1 MRRYNVVDMF
11 ENCIL
16 DSATQDTFLHRLAIQ
31 PHSFTN
37 HPSKLILVL
46 QYMQHELPK
55 HHNVDQIK
63 QLHQTGVNYHNFSL
77 LRQLL
82 NHQNINGDTCLHL
95 AVKHLMVDNVRSL
108 CEFSKS
114 THGSLLNINCVN

>member
-16 DSATQDTFLHRLAIQ
+16 DSVTQDTFLHGLAIQ
-31 PHSFTN
+31 SKSFTN
-37 HPSKLILVL
+37 NPSKLILVL
-46 QYMQHELPK
+46 KYMQQEVPK
-55 HHNVDQIK
+55 HYNVDQIK

-95 AVKHLMVDNVRSL
+95 AVKHLMVENVRSL